1 MYKACAFFLAAAL
14 MASAQP
20 RLQIVVVEGQN
31 AINNSKTHTGR
42 EPVIEVRDEKDAPIA
57 GASVTFQAPATGA
70 SALFGNGEATFLTQT
85 DASGRAV
92 AQGLRPNSVKGP
104 FQIRVTASYNGSTG
118 SATIDQMN
126 AVPAESKSSSKKALL
141 ILILAGAAGGGAAA
155 ALHGGKSS
163 AAAAT
168 TTPPS
173 GSIVPGTP
181 VIGPPH

>member
-1 MYKACAFFLAAAL
+1 MYKTCALFLAAAFL
-14 MASAQP
+14 AAAEP

-42 EPVIEVRDEKDAPIA
+42 EPVIEVRDENDAPVA
-57 GASVTFQAPATGA
+57 GAVVTFQAPGTGA

-85 DASGRAV
+85 DASGRAI
-92 AQGLRPNSVKGP
+92 ALGLRPNSAKGP
-104 FQIRVTASYNGSTG
+104 FQIRVTASLNGATA
-118 SATIDQMN
+118 SATIDQTN
-126 AVPAESKSSSKKALL
+126 AVPSETKSSSKKVLL
-141 ILILAGAAGGGAAA
+141 IILLAGAAGGGAAA
-155 ALHGGKSS
+155 AMHGGKS
-163 AAAAT
+163 AAAA